1 MRCTLYNVYRVFPK
15 MYEDHSVRILYGVYR
30 TSYIYIRSVCCAY
43 SDIAYWVIYVDP
55 CIVYDVHYTLYVVH
69 CTYNVRRTLCI
80 ERRTLYAVHCTMYPP
95 YTSKPM
101 HLPGTKF
108 AHVIRGNTWVCLGLI
123 YVGNQGIRNVSR
135 NDVQISY
142 ITRRNISVLC
152 SIEMCIESIPKCNV
166 YICNYLL

>member
-1 MRCTLYNVYRVFPK
+1 M
-15 MYEDHSVRILYGVYR
+15 YGVYR
-30 TSYIYIRSVCCAY
+30 TSYIYIRNVCCAY
-43 SDIAYWVIYVDP
+43 SVYCTLNNISWSIYSVWR
-55 CIVYDVHYTLYVVH
+55 TLYV
-69 CTYNVRRTLCI
+69 I
-80 ERRTLYAVHCTMYPP
+80 RRTLYVHCALNVLHYTPCIVQYPP

-166 YICNYLL
+166 CICNYLL